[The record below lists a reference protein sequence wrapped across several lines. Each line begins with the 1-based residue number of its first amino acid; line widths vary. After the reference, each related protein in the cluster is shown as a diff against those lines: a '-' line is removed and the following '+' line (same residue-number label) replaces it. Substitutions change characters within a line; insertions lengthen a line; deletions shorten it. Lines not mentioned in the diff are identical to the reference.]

1 MSRLTDFLGGTSEFL
16 LPEKKGESARAMELL
31 LRLGVEYRGAET
43 VALSEKRARRFPGA
57 ASGSLSPT
65 QDGAETR
72 DGKERND
79 REEGEDATEG
89 RALFCVLRRRD
100 EKKAASAFRAAGLS
114 FAVRRRGLPHLFQ
127 RYRGRPGLLL
137 GLVLFFFLVF
147 SSENFIFDIRVSGN
161 ETLTDGE
168 VLAMLEEDGVK
179 IGGYLPELDL
189 DGICVQFAR
198 RHGEVSWISVNMMGT
213 VAEVEL
219 REYAAGEDRAPDG
232 SGAHG
237 TPRSLKALV
246 AERDGVVERC
256 EVYGGSA
263 LVQPMQVVRRGELLI
278 SCVVQTERRFKL
290 EDAAGKVYAKTSRT
304 LTVEVPYEETV
315 KLPKETAR
323 RLTGIEILGKTLTFP
338 GREGIFPSSCETI
351 KEKERFVLFGKLP
364 LPVFTVSERLDE
376 QEERTV
382 HREGRALR
390 EEADARMALLVE
402 KELADTDILSSDLV
416 YTDTGTGCRLTL
428 TAECLENIAV
438 PLEVKSDLR
447 MLPGEDLT

>member
-1 MSRLTDFLGGTSEFL
+1 MRRRSHF
-16 LPEKKGESARAMELL
+16 PKSARDGFPARRPAAC
-31 LRLGVEYRGAET
+31 LRHRTVRKRGT
-43 VALSEKRARRFPGA
+43 EKRETTAKKEKTRRK
-57 ASGSLSPT
+57 
-65 QDGAETR
+65 AER
-72 DGKERND
+72 F
-79 REEGEDATEG
+79 
-89 RALFCVLRRRD
+89 FCVLRRRD

-278 SCVVQTERRFKL
+278 SASCRLRDGSSWRTPPERCTPKQ
-290 EDAAGKVYAKTSRT
+290 AGRSRWRSRT
-304 LTVEVPYEETV
+304 
-315 KLPKETAR
+315 R
-323 RLTGIEILGKTLTFP
+323 R
-338 GREGIFPSSCETI
+338 R
-351 KEKERFVLFGKLP
+351 
-364 LPVFTVSERLDE
+364 
-376 QEERTV
+376 
-382 HREGRALR
+382 
-390 EEADARMALLVE
+390 
-402 KELADTDILSSDLV
+402 
-416 YTDTGTGCRLTL
+416 
-428 TAECLENIAV
+428 
-438 PLEVKSDLR
+438 
-447 MLPGEDLT
+447 